1 MKNIT
6 FTYLI
11 YILTISKILI
21 SLLIGD
27 TSYENEW
34 EIINTNLIN
43 YGELSYYFINNQ
55 RIPSIYMPPLYSY
68 FLYLF
73 HFFNLEELYT
83 VKLVLVVQCIL
94 SGITSIIFFNILKSF
109 INVKTSF
116 YISILYSI
124 FPLNFYAATQ
134 ISSVTLQIFLLVFFI
149 YFFLNS
155 KKYYEYILLGI
166 LSGLLI
172 LIRGEFWLLFLILIC
187 FKIYENK
194 KMIIKFFIPLII
206 SILVITPTLLNNYSK
221 FDEIILT
228 KSFGYNLWRGNSEK
242 LNING
247 SNFAMDNKF
256 INDFLDSGTD
266 IKRFE
271 IYLDDFFYKKAKKN
285 ILENPMIY
293 LEHYL
298 NKFFA
303 FSIFNYSS
311 NYPNYYNPFIFIPEI
326 IISIFALG
334 GIVLNITRR
343 KNTELLIIIVYY
355 LLLIPIFFVLPRYK
369 LFILPLY
376 FVFASDFYFYLRSI
390 FSKKQ

>member
-6 FTYLI
+6 FTHLI

-43 YGELSYYFINNQ
+43 YGELSYYFINDQ

-172 LIRGEFWLLFLILIC
+172 LIRGEFWLHFLILIC

-206 SILVITPTLLNNYSK
+206 SILVITQ
-221 FDEIILT
+221 
-228 KSFGYNLWRGNSEK
+228 
-242 LNING
+242 
-247 SNFAMDNKF
+247 
-256 INDFLDSGTD
+256 
-266 IKRFE
+266 
-271 IYLDDFFYKKAKKN
+271 
-285 ILENPMIY
+285 
-293 LEHYL
+293 
-298 NKFFA
+298 
-303 FSIFNYSS
+303 
-311 NYPNYYNPFIFIPEI
+311 
-326 IISIFALG
+326 
-334 GIVLNITRR
+334 
-343 KNTELLIIIVYY
+343 
-355 LLLIPIFFVLPRYK
+355 RY
-369 LFILPLY
+369 
-376 FVFASDFYFYLRSI
+376 
-390 FSKKQ
+390 

>member
-6 FTYLI
+6 FTHLI
-11 YILTISKILI
+11 YILTTSKILI

-134 ISSVTLQIFLLVFFI
+134 ISSVTLQIFLLVLFI

-206 SILVITPTLLNNYSK
+206 SILVITPTLMNNYSK

-247 SNFAMDNKF
+247 SNFAMDNIRNHKE
-256 INDFLDSGTD
+256 
-266 IKRFE
+266 K
-271 IYLDDFFYKKAKKN
+271 
-285 ILENPMIY
+285 
-293 LEHYL
+293 
-298 NKFFA
+298 
-303 FSIFNYSS
+303 
-311 NYPNYYNPFIFIPEI
+311 
-326 IISIFALG
+326 
-334 GIVLNITRR
+334 
-343 KNTELLIIIVYY
+343 
-355 LLLIPIFFVLPRYK
+355 
-369 LFILPLY
+369 
-376 FVFASDFYFYLRSI
+376 
-390 FSKKQ
+390 